1 MVGVGGRAK
10 PWLPIVSAAL
20 AGDIPGGFALS
31 QGNRLDAIAIHPLI
45 ARRLVMG
52 GPHAIGPFG
61 VAPSLSSSESTQ
73 IGVGDAA
80 SYLNCTAQDI
90 SWLRARGHLESVAI
104 PAARAMYD
112 RACVEML
119 GRTYISTREIAA
131 RIGLKAKDVWE
142 GFDLI
147 AEETTIGQGFH
158 LRAAIEPKLAELA
171 GSLFEG

>member
-1 MVGVGGRAK
+1 
-10 PWLPIVSAAL
+10 
-20 AGDIPGGFALS
+20 
-31 QGNRLDAIAIHPLI
+31 
-45 ARRLVMG
+45 
-52 GPHAIGPFG
+52 
-61 VAPSLSSSESTQ
+61 
-73 IGVGDAA
+73 
-80 SYLNCTAQDI
+80 
-90 SWLRARGHLESVAI
+90 
-104 PAARAMYD
+104 MYD

-158 LRAAIEPKLAELA
+158 LRTAIEPKLDELA